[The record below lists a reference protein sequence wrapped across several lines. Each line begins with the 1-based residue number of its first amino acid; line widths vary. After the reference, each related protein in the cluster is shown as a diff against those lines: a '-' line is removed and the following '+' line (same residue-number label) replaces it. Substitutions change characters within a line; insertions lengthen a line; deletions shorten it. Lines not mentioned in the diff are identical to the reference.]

1 MKTQSF
7 VAAAVL
13 ALLASGI
20 QAQPV
25 VRDGTLADATGR
37 TVYTFDKD
45 ELNRSN
51 CAGGCLAAWPA
62 FVAKAGATAH
72 GDFGLIEANGAMQ
85 WTSKASRCI
94 TLPVTPNPA
103 SAMATAA
110 AACGMWWAKRQHRKQ
125 PRASATPI
133 ESCRPAYL
141 MNRPVELPSPCTL
154 RF

>member
-85 WTSKASRCI
+85 WTVKGKPLYYFAGDAKPGERNGDGSGGTWHVVGQKAA
-94 TLPVTPNPA
+94 PQ
-103 SAMATAA
+103 AA
-110 AACGMWWAKRQHRKQ
+110 KSVGY
-125 PRASATPI
+125 T
-133 ESCRPAYL
+133 Y
-141 MNRPVELPSPCTL
+141 
-154 RF
+154 